1 MMKENAK
8 EFWNRIDEL
17 KNGNSMH
24 WLSEQCGMSKYTLQ
38 TTKNRG
44 SVPKLDIVEKLAA
57 MFDVSVGWLMAGEE
71 EYREMEVGSP
81 GNSSG
86 VPFYNI
92 TAIAHLSEVLDNNS
106 VLPDYYVDYQPFND
120 CTAYVPVYGDS
131 MLPRFS
137 SGDVIALKQ
146 LNNLSLILWGEAY
159 VVVTTEEAN
168 SLCTLKLVFPGSA
181 AEEVILRSTN
191 PEYTGDMPIHK
202 RDIVSLF
209 IVKGKIRQV
218 QM

>member
-1 MMKENAK
+1 MKENAK
-8 EFWNRIDEL
+8 EFWNRIDEP

-44 SVPKLDIVEKLAA
+44 SVPKLDIVEKLAT

-81 GNSSG
+81 GNNSG

-92 TAIAHLSEVLDNNS
+92 TATAHLSEVLDNNY

-168 SLCTLKLVFPGSA
+168 SLCTLKLVFAGSA

-191 PEYTGDMPIHK
+191 PEYTGDMLIHK